1 MTLDEAITHCHEVA
15 AGASCGLS
23 SKACGLEHKQLGE
36 WLEEL
41 QRMRTKVLTRKNV
54 EELEIHE
61 EIKREVINN
70 EYYV

>member
-15 AGASCGLS
+15 AGAGAGAS
-23 SKACGLEHKQLGE
+23 CGLEHKQLGE

-41 QRMRTKVLTRKNV
+41 QRMRTKFLTRKNV
-54 EELEIHE
+54 DELEIHE
-61 EIKREVINN
+61 GIIRREVINN

>member
-15 AGASCGLS
+15 AGAG
-23 SKACGLEHKQLGE
+23 AGCGLEHKQLGE

-61 EIKREVINN
+61 EITRREVINN
-70 EYYV
+70 EYYIQK

>member
-15 AGASCGLS
+15 AGAG
-23 SKACGLEHKQLGE
+23 AGCGLEHKQLGE